1 MYAVIDIGS
10 NTIRLSI
17 YEKTKESIKLLLNQK
32 VMAGL
37 AGEVSDNGAL
47 NQNGID
53 KAVDAL
59 RDFKSILNNMKIKEV
74 FVFAT
79 ASLRNITNTDE
90 ALNQIET
97 QTGFNIDIITGK
109 SEAEYA
115 FLGVTHFIS
124 VPSGIVIDIGGG
136 STEMVFYKN
145 GEIEKSLSLPI
156 GSLNMYS
163 RFVKGIFP
171 KEKEIKEIE
180 KHVEYFIKDI
190 KVKNKYKVICGV
202 GGSIRGAKKL
212 NNEIKKLNHS
222 NREIDMAHLKEL
234 NKNFIENKKQ
244 STKNILKI
252 SPDRIHTL
260 VPGITILNTI
270 AKKYDCEKII
280 TSDYGVREGYLYSK
294 LFLENT
300 HN

>member
-17 YEKTKESIKLLLNQK
+17 YQKTQNSIKLLLNQK
-32 VMAGL
+32 NMAGL
-37 AGEVSDNGAL
+37 AGEVNKHGAL
-47 NQNGID
+47 NQSGID

-59 RDFKSILNNMKIKEV
+59 RDFKIILNNMQVKDV

-90 ALNQIET
+90 AVSRIET
-97 QTGFNIDIITGK
+97 VTGFNIDVITGK
-109 SEAEYA
+109 EEAEYA

-124 VPSGIVIDIGGG
+124 IPTGIVIDIGGG
-136 STEMVFYKN
+136 STELVFYKN
-145 GEIEKSLSLPI
+145 GNIEKSLSLPI

-171 KEKEIKEIE
+171 KEKEILEIE
-180 KHVEYFIKDI
+180 KHVKNYIQDV

-202 GGSIRGAKKL
+202 GGSIRGARKL
-212 NNEIKKLNHS
+212 NNEIRKLNHF
-222 NREIDMAHLKEL
+222 NREIEISDLRLMTKD
-234 NKNFIENKKQ
+234 FIQNKKE
-244 STKNILKI
+244 STRNILKV

-260 VPGITILNTI
+260 VPGITILDTI
-270 AKKYDCEKII
+270 AKRYNCEKII

-294 LFLENT
+294 LFIEN
-300 HN
+300 